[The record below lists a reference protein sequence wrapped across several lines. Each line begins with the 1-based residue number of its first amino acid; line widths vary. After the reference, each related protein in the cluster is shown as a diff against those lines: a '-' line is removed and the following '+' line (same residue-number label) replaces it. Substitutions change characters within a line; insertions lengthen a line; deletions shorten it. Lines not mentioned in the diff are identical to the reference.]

1 VALVILWNVVYDVF
15 IPPPRPL
22 KLPNTHLS
30 LVILWF
36 SLPPYLPMSYQ
47 FVLANNFSISG
58 KDYASYLFSMMQFK
72 IKTFHET
79 HVVSMF
85 GSMFLLVLCL
95 SSIAHHLAC
104 WSIVKG
110 RMGPL
115 QLQATHLIHPLGIN
129 LKKFIGMGH

>member
-1 VALVILWNVVYDVF
+1 
-15 IPPPRPL
+15 
-22 KLPNTHLS
+22 
-30 LVILWF
+30 
-36 SLPPYLPMSYQ
+36 MSSQ
-47 FVLANNFSISG
+47 FVLANDFSISG
-58 KDYASYLFSMMQFK
+58 KGYASYLFSMMQFK
-72 IKTFHET
+72 IKTFRET

-115 QLQATHLIHPLGIN
+115 QLQATHLIHQLGIN
-129 LKKFIGMGH
+129 FQNFIGMGH